1 MARQSLSR
9 VRRFFPIVLVAAAGC
24 GPSAETAPPAAP
36 EAVNP
41 PTLNDASW
49 GRFHSNR
56 FQLAMALPEG
66 KTWRIDDHR
75 NAALVATHP
84 PTQSRLALRS
94 SFSSEWMN
102 DTKCEETAREWGEVP
117 PTLNANTIDDQLVA
131 QPAGFDARSWVAV
144 EAPLGAH
151 KGWTGHAFLFAAQM
165 HRCIV
170 VHFTTEIARE
180 SERDALMARLLLVQ
194 TKLFPRLT
202 VDAARTAADA
212 PIPRANEKR

>member
-1 MARQSLSR
+1 MKRLSLALAATSLLAM
-9 VRRFFPIVLVAAAGC
+9 PLVACTEEDPYEGEIVKDQDGKADT
-24 GPSAETAPPAAP
+24 SA
-36 EAVNP
+36 
-41 PTLNDASW
+41 
-49 GRFHSNR
+49 
-56 FQLAMALPEG
+56 
-66 KTWRIDDHR
+66 
-75 NAALVATHP
+75 AALFVDFEFDGQLLTD
-84 PTQSRLALRS
+84 S
-94 SFSSEWMN
+94 SWN
-102 DTKCEETAREWGEVP
+102 TK
-117 PTLNANTIDDQLVA
+117 NTIDDQLVA